1 MKASILIGVMTQ
13 PQYAEM
19 TCKEFANIYNAHI
32 QRKTEEFVQSEMD
45 EEERMRAQ
53 DIKEEQ
59 ERYADYS
66 DQDEAYEDSSQ
77 ADMDYECYKEDKRG
91 CND

>member
-1 MKASILIGVMTQ
+1 MKASILIEVMSQ
-13 PQYAEM
+13 PQFAEM

-32 QRKTEEFVQSEMD
+32 QKETEEFVQAEMD
-45 EEERMRAQ
+45 EEERMRAE
-53 DIKEEQ
+53 DIKEE
-59 ERYADYS
+59 
-66 DQDEAYEDSSQ
+66 YEDSSQ